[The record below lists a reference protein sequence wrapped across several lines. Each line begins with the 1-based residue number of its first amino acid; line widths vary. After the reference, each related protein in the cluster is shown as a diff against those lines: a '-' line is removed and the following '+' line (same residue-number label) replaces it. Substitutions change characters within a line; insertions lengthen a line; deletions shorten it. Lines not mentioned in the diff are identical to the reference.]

1 MLYDNE
7 SISIDSTALDFH
19 SLFFLFLWH
28 HGLQNQMISDL
39 AAAPEGVEVFFNST
53 GEIA

>member
-7 SISIDSTALDFH
+7 SISIDSTAFDFH

-28 HGLQNQMISDL
+28 HGLQKQMISDL
-39 AAAPEGVEVFFNST
+39 AAPEGVEVFFNST